1 MLVRRDDARRQRS
14 RPAAGSLDGLIRL
27 IPGKSPTYPVVAR
40 GSCRRSRGDK
50 DRADRDVQPSG
61 GSCLVLLTWRLYSGN
76 APPGALPQRGAAL
89 MSREAVLAT
98 GGTIPTRTDESGT
111 AMTRA
116 GGREPVGDLPLPRG
130 VTVEVEDAF
139 GGASHAMTREH
150 PRKRARHAG
159 ERSEPSP

>member
-61 GSCLVLLTWRLYSGN
+61 GSCVVLLTWRLYSGN

-89 MSREAVLAT
+89 MSGEAVLAT
-98 GGTIPTRTDESGT
+98 GGTIATRTDEFGT

-116 GGREPVGDLPLPRG
+116 GGREPVGDLPLPPGSPPRSRTSSG
-130 VTVEVEDAF
+130 WAVT
-139 GGASHAMTREH
+139 R
-150 PRKRARHAG
+150 
-159 ERSEPSP
+159 